1 MEECRAERGQI
12 PGDFESGIV
21 SNDSRERSSLGGE
34 GGGERILFPSKV
46 SAQLRVACTVGKS
59 L

>member
-21 SNDSRERSSLGGE
+21 SNDSRERSSLGGV

-46 SAQLRVACTVGKS
+46 SAQLRSVHRW
-59 L
+59 